1 MIYDAVGTVLY
12 WQFVVLLSL
21 SYDVILVVI
30 LAGL

>member
-1 MIYDAVGTVLY
+1 MMLSVLY